1 MKKSNTRLSLE
12 KEYRKL
18 AKRAD
23 QRLLRL
29 EEYARRKGFSGILSF
44 AYRVAKRDIR
54 SWSGDTQKKPRFNTA
69 PPKNTNQLKAK
80 IADIKKFL
88 ESDTSVLGSSRSG
101 QRGVL
106 SIYEQ
111 RAKTINDK
119 YGTNFSWEDL
129 AKFFDST
136 VNEKMDSMLDSEAKM
151 IAIARIQANEDQ
163 IVKQLKNG
171 QEVNISLPEDDDVIE
186 FEVNKILNE
195 YGIEEISKLFGSN

>member
-23 QRLLRL
+23 QRLVRL
-29 EEYARRKGFSGILSF
+29 EEYAGRKGFSGILSF
-44 AYRVAKRDIR
+44 AYRVAMRDIR
-54 SWSGDTQKKPRFNTA
+54 SWSGPDGKRFNVK
-69 PPKNTNQLKAK
+69 PPENTNQLKAK

-129 AKFFDST
+129 AKFFDSA

-163 IVKQLKNG
+163 IVEQLKKG